1 MSKGVAGESYML
13 AGPRAT
19 FADGL
24 RRVAAIAGTKGPLV
38 LPTGVVRAAAAV
50 MAVVERVVPL
60 PPDLAS
66 ETMRAGTATYLG
78 TPAKA
83 ERDLGWHARDLDTG
97 LRETVA
103 SLRA

>member
-1 MSKGVAGESYML
+1 MSQGVAGESYML

-24 RRVAAIAGTKGPLV
+24 RRVAAIAGTKGPMV
-38 LPTGVVRAAAAV
+38 LPTGVVRAAAGV
-50 MAVVERVVPL
+50 MAVLGRVVPL
-60 PPDLAS
+60 PPDYAA
-66 ETMRAGTATYLG
+66 ETMRAGLATYLG

-83 ERDLGWHARDLDTG
+83 ERDLGWQARDLDTG

-103 SLRA
+103 ALRG